1 MIILFIFD
9 LILIKLNVINNIS
22 IILILNYFIFSLN
35 FSSQISNSNYINKT
49 INLLFILI
57 SSLWILTTNSLFSLW
72 LALECQSFCIVML
85 VLGLRPLYLLKIEG
99 LINYLFIMTFSGILF
114 VVSLHYYFSE
124 GFIKTSCL
132 TFPYSKNKIF
142 ISLLTLSYC
151 CKIGFFPF
159 FFWVKNFFESLTLI
173 ENFLYIAVPKLTMLI
188 VMVKLNLKNDLFF
201 LLGYLTVL
209 VSSIQGL
216 NQTNLKSIL
225 AYSSLSNLG
234 MLSILF
240 VNSIT
245 EELTNFFI
253 FYYIFLNLG
262 FLAALIYGNWTY
274 IIELPINS
282 SNHKFLSLLIFFY
295 LLNLMGFP
303 PFNVFF
309 FKVSVFY
316 SLICNS
322 SNLFLI
328 VLLIIPISITTF
340 YYLRI
345 IATLTQSNVNNY
357 FFFKNLLTNKKE
369 NKNKIKEFISFNF
382 VVIFSI
388 ILIYYVC

>member
-1 MIILFIFD
+1 MFNLFFFN
-9 LILIKLNVINNIS
+9 LILIKLNLTNNIS

-35 FSSQISNSNYINKT
+35 LSSKISNNNFINKI

-57 SSLWILTTNSLFSLW
+57 SSLWILNTNSLFSLW

-85 VLGLRPLYLLKIEG
+85 ILGLRPLYLLKIEG
-99 LINYLFIMTFSGILF
+99 LINYLFVMTFSGILF
-114 VVSLHYYFSE
+114 IISLHYYFYE
-124 GFIKTSCL
+124 GFLKTNCL
-132 TFPYSKNKIF
+132 TFPYNKNKIF
-142 ISLLTLSYC
+142 ISLLTLSYS

-159 FFWVKNFFESLTLI
+159 FFWVKNFFENLTLV
-173 ENFLYIAVPKLTMLI
+173 ENFLYIAVPKLTILI

-201 LLGYLTVL
+201 LLGYLTVF

-240 VNSIT
+240 VSSVT

-262 FLAALIYGNWTY
+262 FLAALIYGNWTH
-274 IIELPINS
+274 IIELPTNS
-282 SNHKFLSLLIFFY
+282 SNHKFLSILIFFY
-295 LLNLMGFP
+295 ILNLMGFP
-303 PFNVFF
+303 PFNIFF

-322 SNLFLI
+322 SSLFLI
-328 VLLIIPISITTF
+328 ILLVLPISITTF

-345 IATLTQSNVNNY
+345 ILNLTQSNTNNF
-357 FFFKNLLTNKKE
+357 FFFKNLLINNK
-369 NKNKIKEFISFNF
+369 
-382 VVIFSI
+382 
-388 ILIYYVC
+388 